1 MIAAQIGGDGK
12 ALDVQVPVRVYLTT
26 NVEINSEDPVKQL
39 EAVGRAE
46 QILREDWRLYKL
58 RNEQHEVPSGSI
70 RCTSVLE
77 PMVADFTDFQI
88 SSEFAEVMD
97 KLMQSNVRF
106 NRIQAL
112 DMDLHSKIAAD
123 GRVSKLALGEL
134 VSDAANPLTKMV
146 GRLRVR
152 LDNRFGHWNSGSFN
166 PDTFAGDVNALVNML
181 ATIVDDKVTKWIG
194 KLPTPSTPRPSV
206 FDALRADKNRW
217 SYNY

>member
-134 VSDAANPLTKMV
+134 MV

>member
-97 KLMQSNVRF
+97 KLMQSNVR
-106 NRIQAL
+106 AL
-112 DMDLHSKIAAD
+112 SMDI
-123 GRVSKLALGEL
+123 
-134 VSDAANPLTKMV
+134 SDAANPLTKMV